1 MKLRS
6 IALVLTIAL
15 ASAIAHAQTGVYVTV
30 DGQQFNQMGVNV
42 VPTTGGQVDRPI
54 LIGPVYGVY
63 YDVTRLPYIGKLKTG
78 PVVLG
83 IDGRG
88 DTFRLNKYG
97 SQFERQD
104 GLFSIRAATKKPLY
118 MKTTPYLQVGFGVGH
133 TRTPFRTTYNNNFLY
148 QVGVGA
154 DHQLSRRLDWRL
166 FELNASVLKDFP
178 TGYYSYNSGMGVN
191 QSNYQLTFGTGL
203 VFRSR

>member
-15 ASAIAHAQTGVYVTV
+15 ASAIAHAQVGVYVTV

-42 VPTTGGQVDRPI
+42 VPSTGGQVDRPI
-54 LIGPVYGVY
+54 LIGPVYGIY
-63 YDVTRLPYIGKLKTG
+63 YDFARLPYLGKLKTG

-104 GLFSIRAATKKPLY
+104 GLFSIRVATKKPLY
-118 MKTTPYLQVGFGVGH
+118 LKTTPYLQAGFGIGH
-133 TRTPFRTTYNNNFLY
+133 TRIPARTTYNNNFLY
-148 QVGVGA
+148 QVGIGA

-166 FELNASVLKDFP
+166 FELNAGALASYP
-178 TGYYSYNSGMGVN
+178 TGYYTGGQGAN
-191 QSNYQLTFGTGL
+191 QSNYLLTFGTGL
-203 VFRSR
+203 VFRPR